1 MGIRHYE
8 PEEIDIEAMRR
19 LSRSNS
25 MSLINS
31 RSRATTPTIEG
42 AITKGE
48 YYEAMGDFAQNQ
60 KPVTKSLSMPPARRQ
75 ISEPAYK
82 EPIYSEVNTYDR
94 SLSVPQAKHQRSCSL
109 DGRQSVCLPKDVL
122 EKKRMSLPPPAKPPR
137 RGSLK
142 SNLSSESGGGII
154 YSQAYE
160 STNSLRSLD
169 SCDGDYII
177 ASSRTSKK
185 QAPPKPLRTSTE
197 NLYCVPKKFDRS
209 QSQKQFRTDDKSQL
223 ILNME
228 KQPTRSRSEKPV
240 RATRSSPPI
249 FVQDYENFGFE
260 KEVNSVL
267 SHNNNITKNGN
278 SNTNEIMDN
287 RYVIQTSY
295 DGLDYYGDNE
305 VYTRMDGDV
314 EGQNT
319 NRESTVYEIV
329 YR

>member
-1 MGIRHYE
+1 
-8 PEEIDIEAMRR
+8 MRR

-31 RSRATTPTIEG
+31 RSRPTTPTIEG
-42 AITKGE
+42 AINRVE

-75 ISEPAYK
+75 VSEPYK

-94 SLSVPQAKHQRSCSL
+94 SLSVPAAKHQRSCSL
-109 DGRQSVCLPKDVL
+109 DGRQSIPKDLL

-137 RGSLK
+137 RSSLK
-142 SNLSSESGGGII
+142 SNISSESGGGII
-154 YSQAYE
+154 YSQTYE

-177 ASSRTSKK
+177 PSSRPSKK
-185 QAPPKPLRTSTE
+185 RAPPKPLRTSTE

-209 QSQKQFRTDDKSQL
+209 QSQKHFRTDDKSQL

-228 KQPTRSRSEKPV
+228 KQPTRSRSEKPI
-240 RATRSSPPI
+240 RATKSSPPI
-249 FVQDYENFGFE
+249 VVQDYENFGFD
-260 KEVNSVL
+260 KEFDNGEHT
-267 SHNNNITKNGN
+267 HNNNSTTKNGN
-278 SNTNEIMDN
+278 HNITEKMDN
-287 RYVIQTSY
+287 QYVIQTSY

-319 NRESTVYEIV
+319 NRESSVYEIV